1 MTQSGAVAMAQC
13 VLDDLGEA
21 VLAGDFA
28 GFARLIS
35 LPFVALRAGDCVV
48 VETPQALQRRFDIMS
63 AGQRAL
69 GVQIVTRVVTGLR
82 MLAGDLWQVD
92 YECTMVA
99 AGGRLVARPYRGVC
113 LMRADLDG
121 IWRLTMNADGAQ
133 AAAEPG
139 GEVPGSEA
147 LGAVIL
153 GRRLGDGLGS

>member
-1 MTQSGAVAMAQC
+1 MTQASAAAMAQC
-13 VLDDLGEA
+13 VLDDLGDA

-28 GFARLIS
+28 GFACLIS
-35 LPFVALRAGDCVV
+35 LPFVALRGGESVV
-48 VETPQALQRRFDIMS
+48 VGTPQELQRRFEIMS

-82 MLAGDLWQVD
+82 VLSGELWQVD

-121 IWRLTMNADGAQ
+121 IWRLAMNADGVHTASG
-133 AAAEPG
+133 AG
-139 GEVPGSEA
+139 GQLPGSEA

-153 GRRLGDGLGS
+153 GRRLGDGMGS